1 MADQVL
7 AELEA
12 AAQVILAPPNL
23 ITGQQRQSAETVF
36 LNFRKTKSPY
46 QLCRE
51 ILERSSVDYV
61 LFESAGLIKS
71 ALIRE
76 WVMMQDEDIRSLRQ
90 YLLHYIIS
98 KPQLAP
104 FVRERILQ
112 VIAIM
117 VKRGSVE
124 DLGRDRGQILNEVE
138 GLIMTGDLRRQL
150 LGCSIIS
157 ALMQEYATTV
167 KSSDVGLAWEV
178 HFKAKKQFEIS
189 DLKRIFKFCFGALG
203 ELTKEEIQEA
213 LLPLIKHLLSI
224 IEGVLVWGYVSPHL
238 PKRLIGVFES
248 AYESDSS
255 PALRLGPMWRDVILD
270 PNVLDLFFTLYW
282 KVRTNPQLAHHA
294 RNCLVQLATLN
305 GLVIESGEVETQ
317 YLTSYLQ
324 SFLKLVSNIDV
335 IDQEAI
341 GISNM
346 VRKVI
351 TFFRATLTSLP
362 EDILRSFMEQMT
374 RLTCLFAEGAAQ
386 EESMCADDCLY
397 MEAFEHL
404 LEAWIIVLSEAQL
417 FPSEFCKQSSA
428 QIFNTYLSC
437 HLAPPDG
444 NRGAGGKELN
454 DEEIDATEENDRD
467 KFKEQLQT
475 IGNFGRQVPGHSL
488 PLLARLLEDRT
499 NRLSGQL
506 NRMADQSQ
514 PMSISS
520 SSLVEALYEDIH
532 WLVLLAGH
540 VLCMDSE
547 GEVALVPSEIMR
559 YSMDQTQQG
568 QVNVETTMRLLAS
581 PQNSLSDI
589 DGAEQSADHVIRLIS
604 AVFRLC
610 QLEKIAISANL
621 TNMLSPELSSSI
633 VWFLHRWSLSYL
645 LPIESF
651 YSEISTT
658 ILQAFGADTP
668 GALWTVSFLLE
679 KIECNINVFKG
690 EPNLIKETMRLLI
703 TLVESQVKSDCV
715 LKSGRLCNLVNLATK
730 DRFDLPQAAKRGLM
744 RTLVQIGTAVQDP
757 SSKQQYWAQTLQPLD
772 ERFKQL
778 TGSSNFAQTYHQ
790 EQIRLGIID
799 VLESFVGV
807 TQGVQGPV
815 AEGVFERITPVL
827 NELPNL
833 LSLYHNYQEIVQ
845 LILELFCEC
854 TRRMLCYLP
863 QGDSIRIY
871 EICLRTIQ
879 TYARCNTNR
888 TTVENTAEEDTFQ
901 DILLLMQLLTNLL
914 TKEIIDCSHTEPAG
928 NPEQNVSPVNV
939 FLFGLNIIM
948 PLMTMDLLKFPSL
961 CLEYFKMITFVCEI
975 HPEKVFDLPVE
986 LLSQLLASV
995 ELGLFSF
1002 GHEITILCCDIIQVL
1017 AKHIYTEGRKGRPKN
1032 QLMAPFMNL
1041 LMNLILSR
1049 QINSDLISSTSI
1061 PLYYLICCY
1070 QEQYQQLVQS
1080 FLAAQTDPRIAERL
1094 TAAFVQLTACIEL
1107 DTERP
1112 QRLRF
1117 RDNFD
1122 KFIVNV
1128 QGFLMVK

>member
-1 MADQVL
+1 
-7 AELEA
+7 
-12 AAQVILAPPNL
+12 
-23 ITGQQRQSAETVF
+23 
-36 LNFRKTKSPY
+36 
-46 QLCRE
+46 
-51 ILERSSVDYV
+51 
-61 LFESAGLIKS
+61 
-71 ALIRE
+71 
-76 WVMMQDEDIRSLRQ
+76 MMQEEDIRSLRQ

-138 GLIMTGDLRRQL
+138 GLIMSGDSRRQL

-203 ELTKEEIQEA
+203 ELTKSEIQEA

-224 IEGVLVWGYVSPHL
+224 TEGVLVWGYVSPHL

-270 PNVLDLFFTLYW
+270 PSVLDLFFTLYW

-305 GLVIESGEVETQ
+305 GLVMESGEAEIQ

-346 VRKVI
+346 VRKLI

-397 MEAFEHL
+397 MEAFEHM
-404 LEAWIIVLSEAQL
+404 LEAWIVVLSEAHL
-417 FPSEFCKQSSA
+417 FPSEYCKQSSA
-428 QIFNTYLSC
+428 QIFNTYLRC

-454 DEEIDATEENDRD
+454 DEEIDATEENDRV

-499 NRLSGQL
+499 NRLSNQL
-506 NRMADQSQ
+506 NRIADQSQ

-520 SSLVEALYEDIH
+520 SSLVEALYEDMH

-547 GEVALVPSEIMR
+547 GEVALIPSEIIR
-559 YSMDQTQQG
+559 YSMDQSLQG
-568 QVNVETTMRLLAS
+568 QVNVETTMTLLAS

-645 LPIESF
+645 LPNESF

-658 ILQAFGADTP
+658 ILEAFGADTP
-668 GALWTVSFLLE
+668 GAIWTVRFLLE
-679 KIECNINVFKG
+679 KVECNINAFKG
-690 EPNLIKETMRLLI
+690 EPNLIKETMQLLI
-703 TLVESQVKSDCV
+703 TLVESQIKSDCV
-715 LKSGRLCNLVNLATK
+715 LQSGRLCNLVNLATK

-744 RTLVQIGTAVQDP
+744 RTLVQIGAAVLDP
-757 SSKQQYWAQTLQPLD
+757 SSKQQYWAQTLQPLN

-778 TGSSNFAQTYHQ
+778 TGSSNFTQTYHQ

-815 AEGVFERITPVL
+815 AEVVFEHITPVL

-833 LSLYHNYQEIVQ
+833 LSLYHNYQDVVQ

-863 QGDSIRIY
+863 QGDSVRIY
-871 EICLRTIQ
+871 EICLRTVQ

-928 NPEQNVSPVNV
+928 NPEQNASPVDV

-975 HPEKVFDLPVE
+975 HPEKVFDLPAE

-1017 AKHIYTEGRKGRPKN
+1017 AKHIYSEGKKGRPKN

-1041 LMNLILSR
+1041 LMNLILSH

-1094 TAAFVQLTACIEL
+1094 TAAFVQLTASIQL

-1112 QRLRF
+1112 QRLKF